1 MQEALQKGCAGQIAS
16 TDRSVVLTTNAVWP
30 EAALP
35 ELPLVWAA
43 FARDGANGC
52 ARAARAGQCAGGR
65 AKVLLLAQ
73 VWRENKKGER
83 GVNRP
88 LSPSNRP
95 AHE

>member
-43 FARDGANGC
+43 FARDGVNSC
-52 ARAARAGQCAGGR
+52 ARAAKAGQCAGGR
-65 AKVLLLAQ
+65 AKVLPL
-73 VWRENKKGER
+73 RR
-83 GVNRP
+83 CGVKTKRVNGGSTGR
-88 LSPSNRP
+88 
-95 AHE
+95 